1 MKRKDHVVIVT
12 HENHR
17 LHQFPNSIKR
27 KSLQDN
33 APLALIS
40 RELAFRQLTEQ
51 LWAAGLP
58 SSTTACSM
66 SIRSRCSSA
75 PPSERGGGGDEFKKP
90 DWNNH
95 DTNDEDEE
103 EENIDWDEP
112 NIPDEDFGRF
122 ASQNEYSMDETQQKT
137 TINNIPPLM
146 SLSITPPP
154 NVMANIQQK
163 SVIKE
168 NIEPLPFPSHG
179 PGPIQRPNKLSL
191 SSYIQDSPQ
200 SPSTPDVLV
209 QINHLVDQ
217 QNSAP
222 TNTTEISTPNVS
234 WTPFSPPEWSTKYD
248 PAWSL
253 TNIQSQNIQTQNP
266 FAQRQVS
273 KDDSSL
279 WSAGL
284 PPTTPMNAATWLK
297 FSPVSESAVSDKQ
310 ENNPFWHPIN
320 LPEPQQ
326 TSTTSWWSKTPSD
339 ENNNDHS
346 RWDFAR

>member
-1 MKRKDHVVIVT
+1 MP
-12 HENHR
+12 
-17 LHQFPNSIKR
+17 FS
-27 KSLQDN
+27 
-33 APLALIS
+33 
-40 RELAFRQLTEQ
+40 
-51 LWAAGLP
+51 P
-58 SSTTACSM
+58 SSELES
-66 SIRSRCSSA
+66 SR
-75 PPSERGGGGDEFKKP
+75 K
-90 DWNNH
+90 
-95 DTNDEDEE
+95 
-103 EENIDWDEP
+103 NILFYFSTS
-112 NIPDEDFGRF
+112 DFGRF

-168 NIEPLPFPSHG
+168 KYESSSFCDKLKIFYFSIEPLPFPSHG

-234 WTPFSPPEWSTKYD
+234 WTPLSPPEWPTKYD
-248 PAWSL
+248 PTWSL
-253 TNIQSQNIQTQNP
+253 TNIQSPNIQTQNP

-279 WSAGL
+279 WSTGL
-284 PPTTPMNAATWLK
+284 PPTIPMTATTWLK
-297 FSPVSESAVSDKQ
+297 FSPVSESAASDKQ
-310 ENNPFWHPIN
+310 ENNPVNLFILNFIIN
-320 LPEPQQ
+320 KYKIFIF
-326 TSTTSWWSKTPSD
+326 SFGI
-339 ENNNDHS
+339 
-346 RWDFAR
+346 R